1 MSPFEIVA
9 AVVVMAV
16 GAAVQ
21 GGVGFG
27 MNVVAAPILIQID
40 PDLVPGPLL
49 AASLANT
56 LLIALRDRSGID
68 RSALS
73 WALVG
78 RVPGAALGAFLL
90 VEVFSQWG
98 LSVFLASVILV
109 GVALSVTP
117 IRLPRGRSI
126 IAVGGFVSGVAGTST
141 GVGGPPLAL
150 TLQHVEPRRLRGTL
164 SVYFLLA
171 ASLSLVFLAAWGR
184 FGTTHLLAAAV
195 LVPGQVFG
203 YLVSGRL
210 VHFLD
215 RGYTRPALLV
225 ISVAAALSLLIR
237 ALA

>member
-1 MSPFEIVA
+1 MSPWEIAA
-9 AVVVMAV
+9 AVAVMAV

-40 PDLVPGPLL
+40 PDMVPGPLL

-56 LLIALRDRSGID
+56 LLIAFRDRSGID
-68 RSALS
+68 RSTLS

-78 RVPGAALGAFLL
+78 RVPGTALGAFLL
-90 VEVFSQWG
+90 VKVFSQWS

-117 IRLPRGRSI
+117 VRLPRGRSI
-126 IAVGGFVSGVAGTST
+126 IAVGGFVSGVSGTST
-141 GVGGPPLAL
+141 GVGGPPVAL

-164 SVYFLLA
+164 SVYFLVA
-171 ASLSLVFLAAWGR
+171 ASLSLVFLAAWGE
-184 FGTTHLLAAAV
+184 FGTTHLLAVAV
-195 LVPGQVFG
+195 LVPGQLFG

-210 VHFLD
+210 VRYLD
-215 RGYTRPALLV
+215 RGYTRPALLL

-237 ALA
+237 AFL

>member
-1 MSPFEIVA
+1 MSPWEIAA
-9 AVVVMAV
+9 AVAVMAV

-40 PDLVPGPLL
+40 PDMVPGPLL

-56 LLIALRDRSGID
+56 LLIAFRDRSGID
-68 RSALS
+68 RSTLS
-73 WALVG
+73 WALLG
-78 RVPGAALGAFLL
+78 RVPGTALGAFLL
-90 VEVFSQWG
+90 VKVFSQWS

-117 IRLPRGRSI
+117 VRLPRGRSI
-126 IAVGGFVSGVAGTST
+126 IAVGGFVSGVSGTST
-141 GVGGPPLAL
+141 GVGGPPVAL

-164 SVYFLLA
+164 SVYFLVA
-171 ASLSLVFLAAWGR
+171 ASLSLIFLAAWGE
-184 FGTTHLLAAAV
+184 FGTTHLLAVAV
-195 LVPGQVFG
+195 LVPGQLFG

-210 VHFLD
+210 VRYLD
-215 RGYTRPALLV
+215 RGYTRPALLL

-237 ALA
+237 AFL

>member
-1 MSPFEIVA
+1 M
-9 AVVVMAV
+9 
-16 GAAVQ
+16 
-21 GGVGFG
+21 
-27 MNVVAAPILIQID
+27 
-40 PDLVPGPLL
+40 VPGPLL

-56 LLIALRDRSGID
+56 LLIAFRDRSGID

-78 RVPGAALGAFLL
+78 RVPGTALGAFLL
-90 VEVFSQWG
+90 VKVFSQWG

-126 IAVGGFVSGVAGTST
+126 IAVGGFVSGVSGTST
-141 GVGGPPLAL
+141 GVGGPPVAL

-164 SVYFLLA
+164 SVYFLVA
-171 ASLSLVFLAAWGR
+171 ASLSLVFLAAWGE
-184 FGTTHLLAAAV
+184 FGTTHLLAVAV
-195 LVPGQVFG
+195 LVPGQLFG

-210 VHFLD
+210 VRYLD
-215 RGYTRPALLV
+215 RGYTRPALLL

-237 ALA
+237 AFL

>member
-1 MSPFEIVA
+1 MSPFEIAA
-9 AVVVMAV
+9 AVVVMAA

-21 GGVGFG
+21 GSVGFG

-56 LLIALRDRSGID
+56 LLIAFRDRSEID

-73 WALVG
+73 WALLG

-150 TLQHVEPRRLRGTL
+150 TLQHVAPRRLRGTL
-164 SVYFLLA
+164 SVYFLFA
-171 ASLSLVFLAAWGR
+171 ASISLVFLGAWGQ
-184 FGTTHLLAAAV
+184 FGATHLLAIAV
-195 LVPGQVFG
+195 LVPGQLFG

-210 VHFLD
+210 VRFLD

-237 ALA
+237 AFV

>member
-1 MSPFEIVA
+1 MSPWEIAA
-9 AVVVMAV
+9 AVAVMAV

-40 PDLVPGPLL
+40 PDMVPGPLL

-68 RSALS
+68 RSTLS
-73 WALVG
+73 WALLG
-78 RVPGAALGAFLL
+78 RVPGTALGAFLL
-90 VEVFSQWG
+90 VKVFSQWS

-117 IRLPRGRSI
+117 VRLPRGRSI
-126 IAVGGFVSGVAGTST
+126 IAVGGFVSGVSGTST
-141 GVGGPPLAL
+141 GVGGPPVAL

-164 SVYFLLA
+164 SVYFLVA
-171 ASLSLVFLAAWGR
+171 ASLSLVFLAAWGE
-184 FGTTHLLAAAV
+184 FGTTHLLAVAV
-195 LVPGQVFG
+195 LVPGQLFG

-210 VHFLD
+210 VRYLD
-215 RGYTRPALLV
+215 RGYTRPALLL

-237 ALA
+237 AFL

>member
-1 MSPFEIVA
+1 MSPWEIAA
-9 AVVVMAV
+9 AVAVMAV

-27 MNVVAAPILIQID
+27 MNVVAAPILMQID
-40 PDLVPGPLL
+40 PDMVPGPLL

-56 LLIALRDRSGID
+56 LLIAFRDRSGID
-68 RSALS
+68 RSTLS

-78 RVPGAALGAFLL
+78 RVPGTALGAFLL
-90 VEVFSQWG
+90 VKVFSQWS

-117 IRLPRGRSI
+117 VRLPRGRSI
-126 IAVGGFVSGVAGTST
+126 IAVGGFVSGVSGTST
-141 GVGGPPLAL
+141 GVGGPPVAL

-164 SVYFLLA
+164 SVYFLVA
-171 ASLSLVFLAAWGR
+171 ASLSLIFLAAWGE
-184 FGTTHLLAAAV
+184 FGTTHLLAVAV
-195 LVPGQVFG
+195 LVPGQLFG

-210 VHFLD
+210 VRYLD
-215 RGYTRPALLV
+215 RGYTRPALLL

-237 ALA
+237 AFL

>member
-1 MSPFEIVA
+1 MSPWEIVA
-9 AVVVMAV
+9 AVSVMAV

-56 LLIALRDRSGID
+56 LLIACRDRSGID

-73 WALVG
+73 WAILG

-90 VEVFSQWG
+90 VEVFSEWS

-126 IAVGGFVSGVAGTST
+126 VAVGGFVSGVAGTST

-171 ASLSLVFLAAWGR
+171 ASLSLVFLAAWGE
-184 FGTTHLLAAAV
+184 FGTTHLLAIAV
-195 LVPGQVFG
+195 LVPGQIVG
-203 YLVSGRL
+203 YLLSGRL
-210 VHFLD
+210 VHVLD
-215 RGYTRPALLV
+215 RGYTRPVLLV
-225 ISVAAALSLLIR
+225 VSVAAALSLLIR
-237 ALA
+237 AFV

>member
-1 MSPFEIVA
+1 MSPVEIA
-9 AVVVMAV
+9 TAILVMAA

-21 GGVGFG
+21 GSVGFG

-56 LLIALRDRSGID
+56 LLIARRDRSGID

-73 WALVG
+73 WALLG

-90 VEVFSQWG
+90 VEVFSEWG

-126 IAVGGFVSGVAGTST
+126 IAVGGFVSGVSGTAT

-171 ASLSLVFLAAWGR
+171 ASLSLVFLAAWGE
-184 FGTTHLLAAAV
+184 FGTTHLLAVAV
-195 LVPGQVFG
+195 LVPGQLVG
-203 YLVSGRL
+203 YLLSGRL
-210 VHFLD
+210 VHLLD
-215 RGYTRPALLV
+215 RGYTRPALLA

-237 ALA
+237 ALL

>member
-1 MSPFEIVA
+1 MSPFEIAA

-40 PDLVPGPLL
+40 PELVPGPLL

-78 RVPGAALGAFLL
+78 RIPGAALGAFLL

-150 TLQHVEPRRLRGTL
+150 ALQHVAPRRLRGTL
-164 SVYFLLA
+164 SVYFLFA
-171 ASLSLVFLAAWGR
+171 ASISLVFLGAWGQ
-184 FGTTHLLAAAV
+184 FGATHLLAIAV
-195 LVPGQVFG
+195 LVPGQLFG

-210 VHFLD
+210 VRFLD

-237 ALA
+237 AFV

>member
-1 MSPFEIVA
+1 MSPFEIAA

-21 GGVGFG
+21 GSVGFG

-40 PDLVPGPLL
+40 PDMVPGPLL

-68 RSALS
+68 RSTLS
-73 WALVG
+73 WALLG
-78 RVPGAALGAFLL
+78 RVPGTALGAFLL
-90 VEVFSQWG
+90 VEVFSQWS

-126 IAVGGFVSGVAGTST
+126 IAVGGFVSGVSGTST
-141 GVGGPPLAL
+141 GVGGPPVAL

-164 SVYFLLA
+164 SVYFLVA
-171 ASLSLVFLAAWGR
+171 ASLSLVFLAAWGE
-184 FGTTHLLAAAV
+184 FGTTHLLAVAV

-210 VHFLD
+210 VRFLD

-237 ALA
+237 AFV